1 MFPAYITIKLDQPR
15 YISGLDFIP
24 DKSAVNIVKVPYG
37 VAKKV
42 NIYVSMDGTN
52 WELAGSKDNLGNNVP
67 LKHIDFPEQKKLCM
81 LNLNVKAFTHQWIQ
95 LLSIKCLPHLL

>member
-15 YISGLDFIP
+15 YISGLDF
-24 DKSAVNIVKVPYG
+24 VPYG

-52 WELAGSKDNLGNNVP
+52 WELAGSKDNLGNNVS